1 MIIYVTCFDLS
12 GCHQKMD
19 LMMSQSLVR
28 PPRDIINKLIHGV
41 MYMPPSAADLWTCQL
56 EKQRQ
61 LYNLELI
68 PYLRTLGIQ
77 LLIKIVNTL
86 LLLLWGKSI

>member
-1 MIIYVTCFDLS
+1 
-12 GCHQKMD
+12 
-19 LMMSQSLVR
+19 
-28 PPRDIINKLIHGV
+28 
-41 MYMPPSAADLWTCQL
+41 MPPSAADLWTCQL

-77 LLIKIVNTL
+77 LLIKIVNTSL
-86 LLLLWGKSI
+86 LLLQGKSVRATDLAFPFYPFISTIFKSLTWFYFKS